1 MALDFEWNSLLNY
14 LYTYEIYYQLF
25 NYVSKYEYYVFVFNS
40 LFNICQTTRSVAVIE
55 GSPRS
60 QWLGGTGALRGA
72 VYREFKTWSVISSS
86 STAVTPTSLPAF
98 PDECPALPAD
108 ESPALPDDES
118 PALLDERPTAL
129 HPPADFGSQQTTCW
143 RPSDVMGQW
152 AHMRMW
158 WM

>member
-1 MALDFEWNSLLNY
+1 M
-14 LYTYEIYYQLF
+14 
-25 NYVSKYEYYVFVFNS
+25 
-40 LFNICQTTRSVAVIE
+40 FNICQTTRSVAVIE

-98 PDECPALPAD
+98 PDECPALPDDESPALPDDESPALPDD

-129 HPPADFGSQQTTCW
+129 HPPADFGSQQTTC
-143 RPSDVMGQW
+143 
-152 AHMRMW
+152 
-158 WM
+158 